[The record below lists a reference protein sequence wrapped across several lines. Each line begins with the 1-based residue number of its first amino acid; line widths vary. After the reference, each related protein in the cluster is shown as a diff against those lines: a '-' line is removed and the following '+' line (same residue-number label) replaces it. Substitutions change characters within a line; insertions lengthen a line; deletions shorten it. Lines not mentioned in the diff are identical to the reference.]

1 VSLGRL
7 LAIGGAAGPG
17 LLARFAEPA
26 VAAELNAA
34 AGPPDRTEGDAGLL
48 GGTPADSVLHRLV
61 AAVAAGAATHLSAPA
76 GGPIAVAGARIHVLP
91 AGCTF
96 ELAGRR
102 PSIVDV
108 PAGERGPVS

>member
-17 LLARFAEPA
+17 LQSTRAAADDPA
-26 VAAELNAA
+26 VAAELNGAPADAELQPPAA
-34 AGPPDRTEGDAGLL
+34 AC
-48 GGTPADSVLHRLV
+48 
-61 AAVAAGAATHLSAPA
+61 AGAAT
-76 GGPIAVAGARIHVLP
+76 HVLP